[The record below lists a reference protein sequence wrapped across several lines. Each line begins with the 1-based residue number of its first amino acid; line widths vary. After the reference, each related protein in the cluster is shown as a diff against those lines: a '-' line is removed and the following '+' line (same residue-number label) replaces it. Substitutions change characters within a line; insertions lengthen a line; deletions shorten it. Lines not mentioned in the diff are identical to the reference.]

1 MFKNDST
8 ITRTSTV
15 VVLPGPMSPAPSAP
29 ENTEVSHDDPE
40 LAYEGDIKM

>member
-8 ITRTSTV
+8 ITRTSTA
-15 VVLPGPMSPAPSAP
+15 VVLPGTMSPTPSSP

-40 LAYEGDIKM
+40 LAYEGDNKM